1 MQYMP
6 LLLRYTG
13 LLAVLLAT
21 AGCTYQA
28 AMQRLSP
35 SEQVEFHTYR
45 KVLTSVQARTYLAK
59 TTPAERTAYLRDLGL
74 VQRFQALDALDREAI
89 LAGYP
94 SRGMSAEAL
103 RFLWG
108 PPYYT
113 EGRAHYYE
121 HWYYL
126 GSSLALAASGNDY
139 HTFGNRVVVHLDGGR
154 VTSWLDFV
162 PTTDD
167 GGSSDDWGGQ

>member
-1 MQYMP
+1 MP
-6 LLLRYTG
+6 YVRLLLRYTG
-13 LLAVLLAT
+13 LLATLLAT

-28 AMQRLSP
+28 AVQRLSP
-35 SEQVEFHTYR
+35 PEQVEFRTYS
-45 KVLTSVQARTYLAK
+45 KVITSAQARTYLAK
-59 TTPAERTAYLRDLGL
+59 ATPVERTAYLRDLGL
-74 VQRFQALDALDREAI
+74 VQRFQALAPLDREAI

-113 EGRAHYYE
+113 EGRANYYE

-126 GSSLALAASGNDY
+126 GSSLALAVSGNDY
-139 HTFGNRVVVHLDGGR
+139 HTFGNRVVVYLDGGR
-154 VTSWLDFV
+154 VTAWLDFV

-167 GGSSDDWGGQ
+167 AGSNDDWNQ